1 MESTATIKLKAED
14 GGIVA
19 TVNQVSGVMT
29 NLSLAATAL
38 QFGFKGLE
46 KASSSSFTQMVL
58 GQKSAQGLADSLK
71 QVVAVNSVAVK
82 ALSTASDISFWA
94 AQATTAVVGVR
105 DAIREFANIP
115 QTLALM
121 NSSGVSTQSIE
132 QFRGITE
139 AISGSRE
146 AAEGL
151 AVSAVTALNRF
162 EQASSRAGTI
172 LRSSVNFDEFGG
184 AKRANQSER
193 MENALQVQKMVNAEL
208 KNSVSSTEALT
219 GQYEVLSS
227 GFTKAADSQKVLA
240 DGAKLIGIGQAG
252 GMYADSAETL
262 KLLTKTLNAYE
273 EGADKSGITAAKLNA
288 IVESGLTTIQELSQ
302 GFGQTA
308 KSAKQ
313 ANIDLDNLSASVA
326 VLTTQG
332 ISTLQSL
339 TGIERL
345 SANIINK
352 TPEAE
357 KALAK
362 LSLNGQKIRFDTA
375 EIQAKGFTQALL
387 DLWEAAGKSP
397 QVLSEILPED
407 LAFRTA
413 IALLAEDG
421 NKLKNTLGSVAS
433 ATEQGLNDV
442 FEIATSDLVSR
453 FAQIA
458 NRFQELVIG
467 VGQSLAPVFEPGI
480 ATLER
485 MASFFANLPE
495 PVKQAIGTFISL
507 KITSFAASN
516 ALGILGQTGLSLI
529 NSYMQVRLISLALS
543 GQLGNEI
550 GVVKNLIT
558 QRQGLFAA
566 GLQVLGIDQ
575 RWRLSAEATA
585 AAVQKQSVVTK
596 VLSGVQEKAGA
607 IIQANVSGFQSVN
620 SAIASTGNIAQTA
633 TGKVQ
638 AFFGAIASSNT
649 AQNLKA
655 QAQNLVQNNQTI
667 NAIANSASS
676 LGSAI
681 KQDINNIALGNAP
694 RQLDLFDTTP
704 YIDRKA
710 QVAQIANSIQ
720 SQVQTAQTALAGAL
734 SNQQPQYVQLE
745 LFPDPKTTQVQTA
758 AIAQGAQAVTAAT
771 VATKAHTATV
781 VAAELAEK
789 GLAQT
794 RLFGNNIVFAT
805 SGPLGAVNKLLA
817 SEINIKKAL
826 SVANVALNKTISIT
840 EKGLQG
846 VGAAGAME
854 IGGLV
859 KTVKKAAIPA
869 FSTLVGTL
877 GPLAPLLGVVGAGA
891 FLLRDQIWGLGAAS
905 RDLAKAFEEA
915 RTKQDELQKQLGKD
929 ERLLNFK
936 GQINSLEESLNNV
949 DPNKRSAQI
958 AKLNLPQVQPDK
970 SFLQQATDTVATP
983 FKQIGQAINKS
994 LNKDV
999 VAPTAALPDQLKP
1012 LREQLQQLRSSGDL
1026 TSGQFNQLSISLKE
1040 VAKGSDI
1047 SKEKL
1052 AALKSQLDAIRQG
1065 APGKPDQGVLDSAKE
1080 FVTKIP
1086 GWLGGGIDNIVN
1098 TVGYA
1103 AIGGIFK
1110 DLAQGKSIG
1119 SGFGEIAKNR
1129 EADSLI
1135 KPMSELAI
1143 ATEQVGDRILATTE
1157 ANSKY
1162 RKGLLQTEGV
1172 NEKIRQG
1179 FKLTAQDLEVEK
1191 QSYEHNKQLNESQI
1205 ANLEKTREQQQKV
1218 LEGIED
1224 PELKEQFQTQI
1235 KLLNSQ
1241 IDTLKK
1247 RNDAMKESYEMILK
1261 YQQETLPILQRAIVG
1276 EADPTKTYNNLLESF
1291 SNKYSDDNKTFIKD
1305 LSKLRT
1311 EAQSVI
1317 DQTLQN
1323 YDRNVAGFDAK
1334 GVAEKLTNV
1343 LDNSTIEVMVEGKPV
1358 KGSYLDIESRKAL
1371 AKQIS
1376 EFEAG
1381 NLKEQQD
1388 KLKGDIDIYKAQQQ
1402 QRVLSVEQAEDKIAA
1417 AQIDSSK
1424 LQLSQLDKQ
1433 IELYKKYNL
1442 RTVELEGQARVLRE
1456 QIKADEVANED
1467 RLYERRLEKRK
1478 QQLANE
1484 AQAQTQAL
1492 QSQINQSQ
1500 LQSKDLELGRS
1511 LQDSRLSLIQ
1521 TRAGAEDQRSQNEKK
1536 LTGDITKRADI
1547 EVKLADR
1554 RAKLLTITQDAE
1566 QRSLKTQTL
1575 LNQLASD
1582 REITQNRIAQIEN
1595 QRNLATARLEL
1606 EKAKREKQTP
1616 EQLKGLELQVQSLEN
1631 QQGLLQQQGTQLEQS
1646 KNIQAQIAKNS
1657 QEELKIKQQSARES
1671 AEVEKAL
1678 ARREQIQARLE
1689 NQAKVAANQAQKQ
1702 VLAMQLQVEK
1712 SNLMA
1717 KSLEMAKQVEDS
1729 RVSVVQAQQQAEET
1743 RLSNQAKL
1751 TGNVLKRADI
1761 EVKIAEKRSSNLA
1774 ISQAAE
1780 ARSLVIN
1787 QQLSALSLEREKTQ
1801 NRIAIV
1807 ENNRAIVQAQIELQR
1822 AQLEKRSPAE
1832 IESAKLQVTSLTQQ
1846 KGLLQDQGRQ
1856 LAKQSQQ
1863 QNQINANAQKQLAI
1877 TQSTAR
1883 ESAQVEVAL
1892 AKRAQ
1897 LQAQMEEQGRKL
1909 TNDGQQQ
1916 ALILQAQVSASERR
1930 IKLLE
1935 LTKQLEDSRSQVL
1948 QATISADETRLQNE
1962 AKLTQNSLRRAEIE
1976 VQLAQNRARS
1986 LVINQQVE
1994 RANLQI
2000 QQQQS
2005 ALSLQREQIENRRA
2019 KAENQR
2025 NILQAQ
2031 FDLRRA
2037 QIEGQSPEQI
2047 RAIQLQLESYRQQG
2061 QELNNQ
2067 SGLLTKQSQQQS
2079 EINTNAQKQ
2088 LAITQSTARE
2098 SAQVEVALAKRAQ
2111 LQAQMEEALK
2121 RFNNETQRQIL
2132 GLESGNKA
2140 LANQTKNLELQ
2151 KSLVESRT
2159 QLTQTQQQNEEAR
2172 LQNQLKLTGD
2182 IVTRATI
2189 ERQMAEARLNN
2200 LSRTQESELRS
2211 LGINQQ
2217 IAALNLE
2224 QEASSNRIAQ
2234 IENQRSILQTQMELS
2249 KARMEGRS
2257 RAEIEAIEL
2266 QVMSLKEQG
2275 KQLTNQEGFLQKQK
2289 TTQLEINQN
2298 AEAELRSRQAVARET
2313 AQIEASLS
2321 RHAELSA
2328 KIEKQ
2333 VRQIELAERSRQLNA
2348 EAQVQKQEALTSVL
2362 DKQKTVLEAQK
2373 TLLDS
2378 RTNRVTSDLQ
2388 LAIETTES
2396 ENRKKQLAETIAG
2409 IKLRSLTAQQQ
2420 MERQVLELNLAQQKA
2435 QLETE
2440 KIRNRMAQSQNLAEV
2455 AKARA
2460 ELSKTLASPTASA
2473 EDKEAALLD
2482 LRAKLEQQA
2491 SLRFGAEMLDR
2502 QGLIQ
2507 DTLANFQREGLG
2519 NQQRT
2524 AVDQARLELAN
2535 NMSSE
2540 SAKKAALRQLN
2551 QEVMSRLTGIP
2562 QNQVGQRSYQVGQML
2577 DAFNRSNRGE
2587 NLTPTQLMDAGAI
2600 GSRVATGV
2608 PQVAIPIVP
2617 DFERFRK
2624 DAIAQMQEFELK
2636 PIKVSVEQPV
2646 LDLKANAK
2654 IASKPSDGKP
2664 TKTLQGDVILQ
2675 NQIHIHLE
2683 SKDQKDLGQKL
2694 EGEILNSMDNVWKIV
2709 EQRLRQ

>member
-58 GQKSAQGLADSLK
+58 GQKNAQGLADSLK

-332 ISTLQSL
+332 ISTSQSL

-442 FEIATSDLVSR
+442 FEIATSDRVSR

-655 QAQNLVQNNQTI
+655 QAQSLVQNNQTI

-817 SEINIKKAL
+817 SEVNIKKAL

-846 VGAAGAME
+846 VGAAGAMG

-859 KTVKKAAIPA
+859 KTVQKAAIPA

-983 FKQIGQAINKS
+983 FKQIGEAINKS

-1026 TSGQFNQLSISLKE
+1026 TSGQFNQLSISLSE

-1086 GWLGGGIDNIVN
+1086 GWLGGGIDNIAN

-1103 AIGGIFK
+1103 ATGGIFK

-1135 KPMSELAI
+1135 KPMSELAL
-1143 ATEQVGDRILATTE
+1143 ATEQVGDRILATAE

-1191 QSYEHNKQLNESQI
+1191 QSYERNNQLNESQI

-1218 LEGIED
+1218 LEGIKD

-1235 KLLNSQ
+1235 DLLNSQ

-1247 RNDAMKESYEMILK
+1247 RNDAMKESYETILK

-1388 KLKGDIDIYKAQQQ
+1388 KLKGDVDIYKAQQQ

-1863 QNQINANAQKQLAI
+1863 QNQINANAQKQLTI

-1883 ESAQVEVAL
+1883 ESAQVEITL

-1935 LTKQLEDSRSQVL
+1935 LTKQLEDSRNQVL

-2067 SGLLTKQSQQQS
+2067 SGMLAKQSQQQS

-2098 SAQVEVALAKRAQ
+2098 SAQVEVTLAKRAQ
-2111 LQAQMEEALK
+2111 LQAQREEALK

-2348 EAQVQKQEALTSVL
+2348 EAQVQKQEALTSAL
-2362 DKQKTVLEAQK
+2362 DKQKTLLEAQK

-2388 LAIETTES
+2388 LAIEATKS

-2473 EDKEAALLD
+2473 EDKQAALLD

-2600 GSRVATGV
+2600 GGRVATGV
-2608 PQVAIPIVP
+2608 PQVAIPTVP

-2636 PIKVSVEQPV
+2636 PIKVSVEQPE
-2646 LDLKANAK
+2646 LNLKANKGSAK
-2654 IASKPSDGKP
+2654 PEGDKP